1 VGPFGPFVEFRCV
14 VAACEVISFVIPAH
28 NEEALLPE
36 TLRILRASADE
47 LGEPF
52 EIVVVDDASTDATAE
67 IARNAGATVVT
78 VDRRQIAAVRN
89 EGAKV
94 ARGDVLIFVDADTHV
109 SALTL
114 RQAKEALQGGA
125 VGGGARLHFASS
137 PFWVH
142 LTAAAV
148 ALVMRTMSW
157 AAGCFFFVRRDAF
170 EAVGGFDERYYATE
184 ELVLSQALK
193 RRGRMVIVDSVVL
206 TSGRKARTHG
216 PGELWRF
223 TWAFLTRGRKILRG
237 REGLH
242 FWYDGRR

>member
-1 VGPFGPFVEFRCV
+1 
-14 VAACEVISFVIPAH
+14 VISFIIPAH
-28 NEEALLPE
+28 NEEALIGD

-52 EIVVVDDASTDATAE
+52 EIIVADDTSTDRTAE
-67 IARNAGATVVT
+67 IARNAGVRVVASQH
-78 VDRRQIAAVRN
+78 RQIAGTRN
-89 EGAKV
+89 TGAK
-94 ARGDVLIFVDADTHV
+94 AAQGDVLIFVDADTYV

-114 RQAKEALQGGA
+114 RQAREALRAGA

-137 PFWVH
+137 PIWVH
-142 LTAAAV
+142 MTAAAV

-193 RRGRMVIVDSVVL
+193 RHGRMVIVDSVVL

-216 PGELWRF
+216 IGELWRF
-223 TWAFLTRGRKILRG
+223 TWAFLLRGRKMLKG

>member
-1 VGPFGPFVEFRCV
+1 LN
-14 VAACEVISFVIPAH
+14 VISFVVPAH
-28 NEEALLPE
+28 NEEALIGD
-36 TLRILRASADE
+36 TLRILRASAEE

-52 EIVVVDDASTDATAE
+52 EIIVAVDTSTDRTAE
-67 IARNAGATVVT
+67 IARRVGATVVD
-78 VDRRQIAAVRN
+78 VQHRQIAATRN
-89 EGAKV
+89 AGAK
-94 ARGDVLIFVDADTHV
+94 AAKGDVLIFVDADTHV

-114 RQAKEALQGGA
+114 KQAREALQGGA

-137 PFWVH
+137 PVWVH
-142 LTAAAV
+142 VTAAAV

-157 AAGCFFFVRRDAF
+157 AAGCFLFVRRDAF

-184 ELVLSQALK
+184 ELVLSAALK
-193 RRGRMVIVDSVVL
+193 RRGRMVIVDSKVL

-223 TWAFLTRGRKILRG
+223 SWAFLTRGRKILKG